1 MKGGSSGFLFLITN
15 NKLEPIY
22 KFCRSLIGRRRGQRH
37 NTPPFCEMWIGIS
50 ADENA
55 RRCKPSQE
63 GWVTNRYPLR
73 ELGLTRADCVTWLW
87 DHYQIVVPK
96 SACVGCPYHDD
107 RYWVDLQ
114 QRSPDE
120 FEAACQFDE
129 TIRLLPG
136 VKGECFLHSSCIPLR
151 DIDFSRTRS
160 ERRALTRG
168 QSLLFDGGEGVCSL

>member
-1 MKGGSSGFLFLITN
+1 
-15 NKLEPIY
+15 
-22 KFCRSLIGRRRGQRH
+22 FCAV
-37 NTPPFCEMWIGIS
+37 WIGIS
-50 ADENA
+50 AEENA
-55 RRCKPSQE
+55 RRCKPSHE
-63 GWVTNRYPLR
+63 GWVSNRYPLR

-87 DHYQIVVPK
+87 DDYQIVVPE
-96 SACVGCPYHDD
+96 SACVGRPYLDALYLAH
-107 RYWVDLQ
+107 LQ

-120 FEAACQFDE
+120 LEAACQCDE

-136 VKGECFLHSSCIPLR
+136 VKGECFLRSSCIPLR

>member
-1 MKGGSSGFLFLITN
+1 LPSPEKEVPLPLFSTTH

-22 KFCRSLIGRRRGQRH
+22 RFCRPLIGRRRGQRH

-96 SACVGCPYHDD
+96 SACVGCLAVKMGSCAAVRRRTD
-107 RYWVDLQ
+107 RV
-114 QRSPDE
+114 
-120 FEAACQFDE
+120 
-129 TIRLLPG
+129 
-136 VKGECFLHSSCIPLR
+136 
-151 DIDFSRTRS
+151 
-160 ERRALTRG
+160 
-168 QSLLFDGGEGVCSL
+168 